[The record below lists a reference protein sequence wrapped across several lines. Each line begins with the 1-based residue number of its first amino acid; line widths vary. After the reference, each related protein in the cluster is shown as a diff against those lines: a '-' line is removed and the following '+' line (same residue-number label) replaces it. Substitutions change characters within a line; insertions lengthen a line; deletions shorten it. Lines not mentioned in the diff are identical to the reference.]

1 MEKRFKPLKR
11 ITIPESDVYISA
23 DEDFQ
28 NNFISFYTLEKI
40 DNEWDNVKYF
50 TKRTKK
56 SIPSFGEGKEIIYVM
71 SNPSMPNL
79 IKIGYT
85 GKEIEIRRSI
95 LSKPTGVPTP
105 FKIEYFYRLQ
115 GRGMELEREI
125 HKYLKEYRL
134 NNDREF
140 FELTLKQA
148 IDAINFI
155 GKNYI

>member
-56 SIPSFGEGKEIIYVM
+56 PIPSFGEGKEIIYVM

-79 IKIGYT
+79 IKIGYKAIAASAAT
-85 GKEIEIRRSI
+85 NNAESNSI
-95 LSKPTGVPTP
+95 LLLLARK
-105 FKIEYFYRLQ
+105 
-115 GRGMELEREI
+115 
-125 HKYLKEYRL
+125 
-134 NNDREF
+134 
-140 FELTLKQA
+140 
-148 IDAINFI
+148 
-155 GKNYI
+155 